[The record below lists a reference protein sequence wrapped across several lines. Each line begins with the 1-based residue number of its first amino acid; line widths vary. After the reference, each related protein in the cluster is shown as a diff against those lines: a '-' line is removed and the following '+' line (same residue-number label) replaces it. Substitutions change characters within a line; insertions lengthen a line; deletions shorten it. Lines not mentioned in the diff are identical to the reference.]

1 MNNIYV
7 PIIIFLNA
15 DNKIKYERTSEMIS
29 KYKNMGIKNFFI
41 ESDNYNTSNL
51 NCLNY
56 YNKIFKILPENSN
69 VIIDLVLNQYFDLD
83 EIIKKIENHNNLVF
97 SLNISAKFVEDY
109 KKNKNYISKY
119 LNKNITLY
127 LEMAPQALKHI
138 EVNNLIRKTNI
149 KGIILLTDY
158 DTDFDITKIEIYK
171 KNNKNL
177 EIIYK
182 SDDLFLTALRNNNSI
197 ISSYSFI
204 FIEEFNKIWN
214 SYKNEN
220 NIKAVFFQEKL
231 NKKLKV
237 LKKFD
242 YYEVLKFYY
251 EKSGECFL
259 KEVDC
264 CSVELNRKEK
274 NRLIKIFN

>member
-7 PIIIFLNA
+7 PIIIFLDT
-15 DNKIKYERTSEMIS
+15 DNKINYERISEMIS
-29 KYKNMGIKNFFI
+29 KYKNKGIKNFFI

-69 VIIDLVLNQYFDLD
+69 VIIDLVLNQYFGLD
-83 EIIKKIENHNNLVF
+83 EIIKKIEKHNNLAF

-138 EVNNLIRKTNI
+138 EVNNLVKKNNI
-149 KGIILLTDY
+149 NGIILLTDY
-158 DTDFDITKIEIYK
+158 DPDLDINKIEIYK
-171 KNNKNL
+171 KNNRNL

-197 ISSYSFI
+197 ISTYSFI
-204 FIEEFNKIWN
+204 LMEEFNKIWN
-214 SYKNEN
+214 SYKNGN
-220 NIKAVFFQEKL
+220 NIKAVIFQEKL
-231 NKKLKV
+231 NKKLRV
-237 LKKFD
+237 LKKFN
-242 YYEVLKFYY
+242 YYDVLKFYY
-251 EKSGECFL
+251 EESEKCFL
-259 KEVDC
+259 KEGDC
-264 CSVELNRKEK
+264 SSIELNKEEK
-274 NRLIKIFN
+274 NKLIEIFN